1 MESRADNPVLK
12 KLVKGLMVESYLK
25 EGHQEVEPGIYDKS
39 MIGVCL
45 GWIDAEKLVLNLAG
59 IV

>member
-39 MIGVCL
+39 MTGVCL
-45 GWIDAEKLVLNLAG
+45 G
-59 IV
+59 